1 MDVNDVISDE
11 ETEIQLN
18 LNVNVDGVTQTKS
31 IRIPLN
37 SANPKKD
44 NKGKYNINNFLFL
57 WNLNSINIC
66 VSLEEVFNYILIY
79 FSFW

>member
-44 NKGKYNINNFLFL
+44 NKGKYNINIFILY
-57 WNLNSINIC
+57 WH
-66 VSLEEVFNYILIY
+66 VSRMTQKWKGKWQ
-79 FSFW
+79 S

>member
-31 IRIPLN
+31 VLIPLN
-37 SANPKKD
+37 GAISKAKSR
-44 NKGKYNINNFLFL
+44 GKYDINNFPLPF
-57 WNLNSINIC
+57 
-66 VSLEEVFNYILIY
+66 
-79 FSFW
+79 